1 MTYDFTDKN
10 GDCATAGITYVKETA
25 VAVTD
30 NQWTFVASY
39 ANKDMEAEAAK
50 TYSTDLN
57 AAMAKV
63 DNAVTYKADAATE
76 VVAGAETVDL
86 TSSDEDKDKDGA
98 VALGAFGVA
107 LAATYLF

>member
-1 MTYDFTDKN
+1 M
-10 GDCATAGITYVKETA
+10 
-25 VAVTD
+25 TD

-63 DNAVTYKADAATE
+63 DNAVTYKADTAAE
-76 VVAGAETVDL
+76 VSAAASTVDL
-86 TSSDEDKDKDGA
+86 TSSDDDKDKDKDGA

>member
-1 MTYDFTDKN
+1 M
-10 GDCATAGITYVKETA
+10 
-25 VAVTD
+25 TD

-63 DNAVTYKADAATE
+63 DNAVTYKADTAAE
-76 VVAGAETVDL
+76 VVAAASTVDL
-86 TSSDEDKDKDGA
+86 TSSDDDDKDKDKDGA